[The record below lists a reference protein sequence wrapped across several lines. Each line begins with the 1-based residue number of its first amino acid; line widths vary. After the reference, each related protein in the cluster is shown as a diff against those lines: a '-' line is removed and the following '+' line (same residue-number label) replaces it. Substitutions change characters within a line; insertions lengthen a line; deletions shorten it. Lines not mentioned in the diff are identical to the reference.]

1 MRLKTAV
8 LVALAVCVHWVLPAE
23 NIPWAQIPPAALTI
37 AKTFIDKPDVV
48 ERKTES
54 NQVVFHVTGSKQDK
68 DAEIEVTS
76 DGKLLSSEQEVPF
89 AEIQPHVQE
98 AIRKLSQNAKLSSIT
113 KIFDG
118 QELTYEIEVAKG
130 TQDLSFSLTELGIVL
145 SSEEPIA
152 FEKLSAPVQKT
163 IRGEI
168 GHAKIDQI
176 NKVVEDGEI
185 SYDIEAKKQNGK
197 VLELSVDMD
206 GDLISMEVAFNQL
219 PKAVQDAVRQKASE
233 SKIENISKSTE
244 GADVFY
250 DVETKKGDREIVLS
264 FGDDGLLS
272 SEDEKVALTELPAPL
287 EAVIRSEGPHD
298 SHVTEIWRCND
309 EDGTAYDVE
318 FSSIWSAPQ
327 TIRFVDSDH
336 GYHAQ
341 K

>member
-1 MRLKTAV
+1 MCAF
-8 LVALAVCVHWVLPAE
+8 CCAE
-23 NIPWAQIPPAALTI
+23 EIAWAQVAPAAQTI
-37 AKTFIDKPDVV
+37 AKSFFDKPDVV
-48 ERKTES
+48 ERKTEN
-54 NQVVFHVTGSKQDK
+54 NQVIFHMTGSKEGK
-68 DAEIEVTS
+68 DAELEVTS
-76 DGKLLSSEQEVPF
+76 GGKLLNSEQEIAF
-89 AEIQPHVQE
+89 AEIQPRVQE
-98 AIRKLSQNAKLSSIT
+98 QIRKVSQNAKLSSIT

-118 QELTYEIEVAKG
+118 QQLTYEIEVAKG
-130 TQDLSFSLTELGIVL
+130 TQELSFSLTELGIML

-168 GHAKIDQI
+168 GHAKINQI
-176 NKVVEDGEI
+176 TKVVEDGEI

-219 PKAVQDAVRQKASE
+219 PKAVQDAIREKTSD

-244 GADVFY
+244 DGDVFY

-272 SEDEKVALTELPAPL
+272 SEDEKIALADLPAPL
-287 EAVIRSEGPHD
+287 QAVIRTEGPHD
-298 SHVTEIWRCND
+298 SHVTEIWRSND
-309 EDGTAYDVE
+309 EDGTSYDVE

-327 TIRFVDSDH
+327 ILHFVDSDH